1 LQADNELRNLYVLN
15 LREIDGILD
24 RVQDR
29 MNPILR
35 PDHQQRLRQ
44 MVETKTTSGAMVQHA
59 RATPAVNMSHE
70 LRVLP
75 KRMQSAGEE
84 LANSI
89 SHGIGLCAALI
100 GAPILLLEARRS
112 SPGFFLGTAIF
123 AITLSMLYLGSTL
136 YHAWPQTRGK
146 SVLRTLDHSAIFL
159 LIAGTYTPFTL
170 GPLRGLWGA
179 SILALVWALA
189 IFGVFLKATR
199 GPSRHPK
206 FSMTLYLGTGWLALI
221 AVRPMMLAI
230 PFAALFWL
238 VAGGVAYTAGVLF
251 FVNQRLRY
259 SHFIW
264 HLFVLAGSSCH
275 FLAVLSCCAT

>member
-1 LQADNELRNLYVLN
+1 
-15 LREIDGILD
+15 
-24 RVQDR
+24 
-29 MNPILR
+29 
-35 PDHQQRLRQ
+35 
-44 MVETKTTSGAMVQHA
+44 
-59 RATPAVNMSHE
+59 MSDE
-70 LRVLP
+70 LRVSL

-112 SPGFFLGTAIF
+112 SPGFFLGAVIF
-123 AITLSMLYLGSTL
+123 AVTLSMLYLGSTL
-136 YHAWPQTRGK
+136 YHAWPQTRAK

-170 GPLRGLWGA
+170 GPLRGLWGS
-179 SILALVWALA
+179 SILAVVWALA
-189 IFGVFLKATR
+189 IFGVILKATR
-199 GPSRHPK
+199 GASRHPK
-206 FSMTLYLGTGWLALI
+206 LGMTLYLGTGWLALI

-230 PFAALFWL
+230 PSAALFWL
-238 VAGGVAYTAGVLF
+238 VAGGVIYTTGVLF

-275 FLAVLSCCAT
+275 FLAVLSCCGT

>member
-1 LQADNELRNLYVLN
+1 
-15 LREIDGILD
+15 
-24 RVQDR
+24 
-29 MNPILR
+29 
-35 PDHQQRLRQ
+35 
-44 MVETKTTSGAMVQHA
+44 
-59 RATPAVNMSHE
+59 MSDE
-70 LRVLP
+70 LRVSL

-112 SPGFFLGTAIF
+112 SPGFFLGAVIF
-123 AITLSMLYLGSTL
+123 ALTLSMLYLGSTL

-170 GPLRGLWGA
+170 GPLRGLWGS
-179 SILALVWALA
+179 SILAVVWALA
-189 IFGVFLKATR
+189 IFGVILKATR
-199 GPSRHPK
+199 GASRHPK
-206 FSMTLYLGTGWLALI
+206 LGMTLYLGTGWLALI

-238 VAGGVAYTAGVLF
+238 VAGGVAYTTGVVF

>member
-1 LQADNELRNLYVLN
+1 
-15 LREIDGILD
+15 
-24 RVQDR
+24 
-29 MNPILR
+29 
-35 PDHQQRLRQ
+35 
-44 MVETKTTSGAMVQHA
+44 MVQRA
-59 RATPAVNMSHE
+59 RATPAVNMSDE
-70 LRVLP
+70 LGVSP

-112 SPGFFLGTAIF
+112 SPGFFLGAVIF
-123 AITLSMLYLGSTL
+123 AVTLSMLYLGSTL
-136 YHAWPQTRGK
+136 YHAWPQTRAK

-170 GPLRGLWGA
+170 GPLRGLCGS
-179 SILALVWALA
+179 SILAVVWALA
-189 IFGVFLKATR
+189 IFGVILKATR
-199 GPSRHPK
+199 GASRHPK
-206 FSMTLYLGTGWLALI
+206 LGMTLYLGTGWLALI

-238 VAGGVAYTAGVLF
+238 VAGGVAYTTGVLF

-275 FLAVLSCCAT
+275 FLAVLSCCRT

>member
-1 LQADNELRNLYVLN
+1 
-15 LREIDGILD
+15 
-24 RVQDR
+24 
-29 MNPILR
+29 
-35 PDHQQRLRQ
+35 
-44 MVETKTTSGAMVQHA
+44 
-59 RATPAVNMSHE
+59 MSDE
-70 LRVLP
+70 LRVSP

-112 SPGFFLGTAIF
+112 SLGFFLGAVIF
-123 AITLSMLYLGSTL
+123 VATMSMLYLGSML

-146 SVLRTLDHSAIFL
+146 SILQVVDHSAIFL

-170 GPLRGLWGA
+170 GPLRGLWG
-179 SILALVWALA
+179 STMLALVWTLA
-189 IFGVFLKATR
+189 IFGVFLKTTR

-206 FSMTLYLGTGWLALI
+206 LSMTLYLGTGWLALV
-221 AVRPMMLAI
+221 AARPMTLAI
-230 PFAALFWL
+230 PFPALIWL
-238 VAGGVAYTAGVLF
+238 VAGGIAYTIGVLF
-251 FVNQRLRY
+251 FVNGRLRY

-275 FLAVLSCCAT
+275 FLAVLSCCAPSAGAG